1 MPIYVY
7 VCPSCSARAEVFA
20 RRIGGGAPAA
30 CAQCGAAGMTR
41 AISQFAMKRDLAS
54 ELANL
59 DPSYRKRIEAAIAN
73 TPEADPMR
81 LLSKLTPF
89 SAADAPGEPVNF

>member
-7 VCPSCSARAEVFA
+7 ACQVCATRAEVFVRRMA
-20 RRIGGGAPAA
+20 ADAPASCAHCGSTEMRRIV
-30 CAQCGAAGMTR
+30 
-41 AISQFAMKRDLAS
+41 SLFAMKRDLAG

-59 DPSYRKRIEAAIAN
+59 DPKYRKRIDDAMAN

-89 SAADAPGEPVNF
+89 SAADEPGDSVRF

>member
-7 VCPSCSARAEVFA
+7 ACADCSTRAEVFV
-20 RRIGGGAPAA
+20 RRMGDERHAA
-30 CAQCGAAGMTR
+30 CGVCGSGAMQR
-41 AISQFAMKRDLAS
+41 VISAFTTKRDLAS

-59 DPSYRKRIEAAIAN
+59 DPIYRKRIDAAIAN

-81 LLSKLTPF
+81 LLAKLTPF
-89 SAADAPGEPVNF
+89 SAADAPGDPVSF

>member
-1 MPIYVY
+1 M
-7 VCPSCSARAEVFA
+7 
-20 RRIGGGAPAA
+20 RRVVSP
-30 CAQCGAAGMTR
+30 
-41 AISQFAMKRDLAS
+41 FAMKRDLAS

-59 DPSYRKRIEAAIAN
+59 DPKYRKRIDDAIAN

-89 SAADAPGEPVNF
+89 GAADEPGDPVSF